1 MWLTAFTDVLEQ
13 LLKVSS
19 TVSLASNIETIKD
32 VLLGLVNIKFVYNAN
47 QKTFM
52 NVLPCI
58 EGVTSDAHVIN
69 SSATTNF

>member
-19 TVSLASNIETIKD
+19 TVSLASNIETIED

-47 QKTFM
+47 KKTSM
-52 NVLPCI
+52 KVLAVSR
-58 EGVTSDAHVIN
+58 G
-69 SSATTNF
+69 

>member
-19 TVSLASNIETIKD
+19 TVSLASNIESIEY

-47 QKTFM
+47 QKT
-52 NVLPCI
+52 
-58 EGVTSDAHVIN
+58 
-69 SSATTNF
+69 